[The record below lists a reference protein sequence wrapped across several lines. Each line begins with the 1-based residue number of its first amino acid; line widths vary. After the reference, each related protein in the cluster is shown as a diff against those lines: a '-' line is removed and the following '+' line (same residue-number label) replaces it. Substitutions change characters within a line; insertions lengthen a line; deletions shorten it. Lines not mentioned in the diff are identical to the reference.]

1 MSPSSEAVAQIYFNY
16 QTNLN
21 AMVDACPQQTDKDY
35 IANKLTQART
45 NYFACLNKSFQEH
58 DPELKVLVTQAQGSA
73 ETLKH
78 IEDHLAEVSK
88 VIDVVTDAVTVGS
101 KIAAKVIAL

>member
-21 AMVDACPQQTDKDY
+21 AMVDACPLQTDKDY

-45 NYFACLNKSFQEH
+45 NYYACLNKAFQDN
-58 DPELKVLVTQAQGSA
+58 DPRLKLLVTQAEASA

-78 IEDHLAEVSK
+78 IEDYLAEVSK
-88 VIDVVTDAVTVGS
+88 VI
-101 KIAAKVIAL
+101 AL